1 MQKSKIGMY
10 AAASL
15 LLAILF
21 SFLAYLVIS
30 DFGYVTVND
39 VRFYGP
45 NGEMN

>member
-45 NGEMN
+45 TGEMN